1 MTKEVPQPP
10 LTDEGLGGGERQDG
24 DGATS
29 TTEADD
35 DTKSGGDVGAE
46 SPKDGCR
53 AEDTVMVKVSK
64 LNLRLG
70 SVSLFVCASCM
81 FCFHLH

>member
-10 LTDEGLGGGERQDG
+10 LTDEGLGGGGGERQDG
-24 DGATS
+24 DVATS
-29 TTEADD
+29 TTEVDD
-35 DTKSGGDVGAE
+35 DTKSGRDVGAE

-64 LNLRLG
+64 LK
-70 SVSLFVCASCM
+70 V
-81 FCFHLH
+81 